1 MDNQPGDDS
10 GRLPD
15 LRVGGVD
22 AALDWA
28 WLFAV
33 GQGDFAAA
41 RAAAEEAL
49 AERRDADTLAARAV
63 VHQLQGELEAALAL
77 LEESFAAAPDEGRRV
92 LIAALATLVE
102 RKRADALP
110 DGDSVNFTEAIQLW
124 GPSGGDTGWTRR
136 YGAARAR
143 IPSPQEPLA
152 AGYVYYVLASV
163 MTWRNVLW
171 SGNESSRAEMLQDF
185 TNQLALWAQQ
195 AIAAGDGR
203 LLRALHGLHA
213 EVTAAAGRTDD
224 ALRILEAQAQVRR
237 EAGDVPGVA
246 WCSLYRGDILAT
258 PPSLGRPVLFGY
270 AVREQPT
277 STSSTVEPQQFDRSG
292 IDLAGA
298 RAAYE
303 EARRVYAEAGAQR
316 GVGMATLRLA
326 YLDALDEARGWAQA
340 ARAYAEAET
349 IFKRAGDRA
358 NVWLARAGQ
367 LWARLGAGE
376 AGLAAQARPLAEEMK
391 DAGALAW
398 GLCLGLALARAGRE
412 ALALRGDVGTAV
424 RAAHAAEVFFEV
436 FDAPLK
442 RSQVCNDRS
451 QAWGSLEAT
460 ENAVLEGDAAL
471 GWLELAAERP
481 LPDPH
486 LAKLLGV
493 QQAYNLV
500 TLYSGL
506 ADSDGLERA
515 LERARGFARD
525 VPRVSAEEITRLRE
539 AALGPPPAAQDSAP
553 ADAEADPVA
562 SDMARVRE
570 LYAKYQPYLIHETIR
585 LIEEQVSVYAPQARG
600 ARAMNEADEERAAR
614 FFEEA
619 LRAADTQVERDYHR
633 AVVFALWRKPDEARA
648 ALERYIADG
657 MPDSSAPL
665 GDTQS
670 ALAPD
675 LDPALYAERQR
686 MVQVSARQRA
696 ASLFA
701 GIGAWAE
708 ARRELKEVERIA
720 GGPPSQSAPVPTTD
734 EIGLLAQYAQVA
746 EGLGELEGALEY
758 SSRAVEGLEAR
769 RRYLRQENIRR
780 ALGGQRFNIGLYA
793 EHARLLAAH
802 GDWAQAFA
810 VAEMTRARVLAES
823 LGGARAAT
831 EQLKAGEAYR
841 RYAEQA
847 AAVERLTTQL
857 ASARQEE
864 AGDQA
869 HARGLAE
876 QLTAAAAELDAREE
890 ALGREAPQW
899 RELTAPRAD
908 TLTAAQVAE
917 RLPPGTQL
925 IAYLFFYKY
934 LLSWAVTREG
944 LVGHGLVTELDG
956 ETFRSGLFAAR
967 ARAWVRQVSRRAD
980 EEAVRVTLSPSF
992 GAALAEAL
1000 LGRYDEAVA
1009 RAEHLLI
1016 VPFAELNTL
1025 PFQAL
1030 EWRGRPLGL
1039 QKPISYLPAAS
1050 LLQYF
1055 RAPETG
1061 ADGALV
1067 VGDPEAMS
1075 YADSATGRV
1084 ETLDPLPAARLEA
1097 EVVARLHGARP
1108 LVGAEASEENV
1119 RAALRRAPRL
1129 IHFATHGFLQEGA
1142 PLASGVALAN
1152 GEAIT
1157 ADELMGLDLKADVV
1171 VFSACDT
1178 GRGRLQ
1184 GSELV
1189 GLARGLL
1196 YAGAQAAVVSLWP
1209 VDDVATAML
1218 MEFFHEELRGSEPPA
1233 RALWRAQLRL
1243 QQTGA
1248 GEALPYFTRAADAYA
1263 QAAEALAA
1271 AGRAGAAE
1279 RFRVHL
1285 RTVKLRARQARQSP
1299 ARRPF
1304 EAAGHW
1310 AAFQVIGD
1318 WR

>member
-1 MDNQPGDDS
+1 MDNQQSDDS

-28 WLFAV
+28 WLFDV

-49 AERRDADTLAARAV
+49 AGRRDADTLAARAV
-63 VHQLQGELEAALAL
+63 VHQLQGEFEAALAL
-77 LEESFAAAPDEGRRV
+77 FEESFAAAPDEGRRV

-102 RKRADALP
+102 RKRGDALP
-110 DGDSVNFTEAIQLW
+110 DGDSVNFTEAIQRW
-124 GPSGGDTGWTRR
+124 GPSGGHTGWTRR
-136 YGAARAR
+136 YEAARAQ
-143 IPSPQEPLA
+143 IPTPQEPLA

-163 MTWRNVLW
+163 MTWRNILW
-171 SGNESSRAEMLQDF
+171 SGDESARTEMLQDF
-185 TNQLALWAQQ
+185 TNQLAQWAQQ
-195 AIAAGDGR
+195 AIGAGEGR

-213 EVTAAAGRTDD
+213 EVTAAAGRADD
-224 ALRILEAQAQVRR
+224 ALRILEAQAQLRR
-237 EAGDVPGVA
+237 EAGDAPGAA

-258 PPSLGRPVLFGY
+258 PPSLGRPILFGY
-270 AVREQPT
+270 AVRERPT
-277 STSSTVEPQQFDRSG
+277 STSSTAEPQQFDRSG

-303 EARRVYAEAGAQR
+303 EARRMYAEAGAQR
-316 GVGMATLRLA
+316 GAGMATLRLA
-326 YLDALDEARGWAQA
+326 YLDALDDARGWAHA
-340 ARAYAEAET
+340 ARAYAEAEA
-349 IFKRAGDRA
+349 IFDRAGDRA

-367 LWARLGAGE
+367 LWSLLGAGE
-376 AGLAAQARPLAEEMK
+376 AGLAAKARALAEEMK
-391 DAGALAW
+391 GAGALAW
-398 GLCLGLALARAGRE
+398 GLSLGLALAKAGRE
-412 ALALRGDVGTAV
+412 ALALRGDVDTAV
-424 RAAHAAEVFFEV
+424 RAARMAEVFFEV

-442 RSQVCNDRS
+442 RAQMCNDRA

-471 GWLELAAERP
+471 GWLEQAVLKP
-481 LPDPH
+481 LPDPY
-486 LAKLLGV
+486 LVKVLGV
-493 QQAYNLV
+493 QQAYGLV

-506 ADSDGLERA
+506 SDADGLERA
-515 LERARGFARD
+515 LRRARSFAGD
-525 VPRVSAEEITRLRE
+525 VPHVSVEEVTRLQE
-539 AALGPPPAAQDSAP
+539 AALGPPPEAQDAAQ
-553 ADAEADPVA
+553 ADPAV
-562 SDMARVRE
+562 SDAARMRE
-570 LYAKYQPYLIHETIR
+570 FYEKYQSYFIHNTIR

-600 ARAMNEADEERAAR
+600 AQAMSEADEEGAAR

-619 LRAADTQVERDYHR
+619 LRAADTQVERDNHR
-633 AVVFALWRKPDEARA
+633 AVVFALWLKPDEARA
-648 ALERYIADG
+648 ALERYVADG
-657 MPDSSAPL
+657 MPDSSDPL
-665 GDTQS
+665 GVTQK
-670 ALAPD
+670 ALAPG
-675 LDPALYAERQR
+675 LNPALTPDWQR
-686 MVQVSARQRA
+686 MAQVSAHQRA
-696 ASLFA
+696 SSLFA

-708 ARRELKEVERIA
+708 ARRHLEEVERIT
-720 GGPPSQSAPVPTTD
+720 GGPPRLSAPVPTTD
-734 EIGLLAQYAQVA
+734 EIGLLAQYARVA

-758 SSRAVEGLEAR
+758 SAQAVEGLEVR
-769 RRYLRQENIRR
+769 RRYLRQENARR
-780 ALGGQRFNIGLYA
+780 ALGGQRFNVGIYA

-831 EQLKAGEAYR
+831 EQLKAGDAYR

-857 ASARQEE
+857 VSARQEE
-864 AGDQA
+864 AGDPA

-876 QLTAAAAELDAREE
+876 QLTAAAAELEAREE

-917 RLPPGTQL
+917 RLPPGTL
-925 IAYLFFYKY
+925 MIAYLFFYKY
-934 LLSWAVTREG
+934 LLSWAVTSEG
-944 LVGHGLVTELDG
+944 LVGHGLVVELDG

-967 ARAWVRQVSRRAD
+967 TRAWVYQLSRRA
-980 EEAVRVTLSPSF
+980 EEAGSVTLSPTF
-992 GAALAEAL
+992 GSALAEAL
-1000 LGRYDEAVA
+1000 LGRYDEALA
-1009 RAEHLLI
+1009 RAEHVLI

-1055 RAPETG
+1055 RPPDTRG
-1061 ADGALV
+1061 DGALV

-1084 ETLDPLPAARLEA
+1084 EALDPLPAARLEA

-1108 LVGAEASEENV
+1108 LVGAEATEENV

-1196 YAGAQAAVVSLWP
+1196 YAGARASVVSLWP

-1218 MEFFHEELRGSEPPA
+1218 MEFFHEGLRGSEPPA

-1243 QQTGA
+1243 QQTTA
-1248 GEALPYFTRAADAYA
+1248 EEALPYFTRASGAYA
-1263 QAAEALAA
+1263 EASEAFAA

-1279 RFRVHL
+1279 RFRAHL

-1310 AAFQVIGD
+1310 AAFQIIGD